1 LIFKDTFKENII
13 LFRNLRQGK
22 IIMYNRDYLSHSDTS
37 NDNTYNKETY
47 SPRGNV
53 GTKSELI
60 TFLKSTYQLFASSLL
75 AATAG
80 AYIGL
85 DMVSTIASWYWGLVI
100 LEFVFLFALYA
111 VKNKPGINLAVLF
124 GFTFLSGLTITPLLS
139 SIFMM
144 PGGASIVAQ
153 AFLMTSV
160 AFGGISMFAMTTKRD
175 FSGMGKMLFIAVIIL
190 IVGGVSNIFFQSPV
204 LQLAIAGVSAL
215 VFSAFILYDTQQII
229 KGGFST
235 PIEAAIALYID
246 FLNLFISLL
255 QILAAFNGRDE

>member
-1 LIFKDTFKENII
+1 
-13 LFRNLRQGK
+13 
-22 IIMYNRDYLSHSDTS
+22 MYNREYLSNNNS
-37 NDNTYNKETY
+37 NENVY
-47 SPRGNV
+47 SSYQSEQTQSSNLV
-53 GTKSELI
+53 G
-60 TFLKSTYQLFASSLL
+60 FLKKTYQLFASSLM
-75 AATAG
+75 AATVG
-80 AYIGL
+80 AYVGL
-85 DMVSTIASWYWGLVI
+85 GMASMISSWYWGLVI
-100 LEFVFLFALYA
+100 LEFALLFGLYA
-111 VKNKPGINLAVLF
+111 VKDKPGINLAVLF
-124 GFTFLSGLTITPLLS
+124 GFTFVSGLTLTPLLS
-139 SIFMM
+139 SVFHM

-190 IVGGVSNIFFQSPV
+190 IVGSISNIFIGSSI
-204 LQLAIAGVSAL
+204 LQLGIAMVGAL

-255 QILAAFNGRDE
+255 QILAAFAGNRDD